1 MMMNNNTIIIKFQG
15 RIEDFDGYEQE
26 CTWSIP
32 TYPQE
37 IIKNLL
43 IKFYQISGL
52 KEQKYITE
60 LHRKPEIW
68 FQNIFQAGLSHNY
81 EVKIY
86 KNDKSF
92 FSDRCEE
99 AYKIPN
105 YSIDKNKD
113 FKIFIK
119 FIKSNTISN
128 YRYNIDLKGLLKL
141 TLLNEISLKIHP
153 NYLEQ
158 LKFVSQ
164 DMYFI
169 LKILNQSNNCD
180 LKQTQDTIKKVLGEK
195 YGSNI
200 LCFSNYVDEVIN
212 SQTINLSMK
221 YLNQNTLYEIN
232 DIKIRLGKFSN
243 LINIFE
249 RKIQESL
256 RNSVFEFSIVSLV
269 IIERNDF
276 DNFEKERN
284 GCPNREE
291 RILYHGTQ
299 IHPISSIL
307 TGMFER
313 STFYTQFGR
322 GVYFTGDLDYC
333 WFYGGDKDKRANKN
347 KIPDIGEIFTA
358 IACLVYN
365 DKTKFKKVNDC
376 FDRVQPG
383 KNEIN
388 FAYADSNFVTINDTN
403 THKYYGT
410 EYVVWE
416 LEQICPLISLKFQRE
431 EYCIIWRD
439 INFSKKAIYGKEFDL
454 MFKDFLKSCIKYIKQ
469 EAKFNVYPCETTDE
483 ALKLVNKKKYNKI
496 ILISNVGEDLAGRDF
511 VNEARKI
518 IGNDVIVLF
527 LAYNINHVKW
537 IKNYK
542 NALFSNNEIF
552 YKEYLNCFTQSHPE
566 NKINQLIQYCQNLYH
581 VKFNFDNNYLVFPHY
596 RNSGLFSDLSF

>member
-105 YSIDKNKD
+105 YLIDKNKD

-141 TLLNEISLKIHP
+141 CLLNEISLKIHP

-169 LKILNQSNNCD
+169 LKILNQSNNRD
-180 LKQTQDTIKKVLGEK
+180 FKQTQDTIKKVLGEK

-221 YLNQNTLYEIN
+221 YLNQNALYEIN

-256 RNSVFEFSIVSLV
+256 RN
-269 IIERNDF
+269 
-276 DNFEKERN
+276 
-284 GCPNREE
+284 NREE

-388 FAYADSNFVTINDTN
+388 FAYADSNFVTIKDTN

-439 INFSKKAIYGKEFDL
+439 INFSKKAI
-454 MFKDFLKSCIKYIKQ
+454 
-469 EAKFNVYPCETTDE
+469 CETTDE

-596 RNSGLFSDLSF
+596 RNSGLFSDLYF